1 MKFRRLAIAAVAL
14 SLLTACTKEPDETVT
29 RTRLST
35 PEGAPSAE
43 TASPGEGTL
52 LSPPRDDLRAPD
64 AFTVAFDT
72 TKGELIVDFERSLSP
87 HGADRIYTMVKLG
100 YFQDVAFFRVVSGF
114 MAQVGIH
121 GDPAVNAVW
130 RERNMPDDPVKTS
143 NARGT
148 VTFAKSSLP
157 NSRSTQVFFNY
168 VDNARLDGM
177 GFAPVGKVRDMK
189 PVDSLYSGY
198 GEGAPMG
205 RGPNQG
211 RVQLEGN
218 AYLAEEFPELD
229 YIKSA
234 RILEK

>member
-1 MKFRRLAIAAVAL
+1 MKFRRSIIAPLAL
-14 SLLTACTKEPDETVT
+14 SLLAACAKDEDETVT
-29 RTRLST
+29 RTRLSA
-35 PEGAPSAE
+35 PEGAPAAESAP
-43 TASPGEGTL
+43 SGEGTL
-52 LSPPRDDLRAPD
+52 LSPPKNDHRAPD
-64 AFTVAFDT
+64 AFAVAFDT
-72 TKGELIVDFERSLSP
+72 TKGEVIVDFDRALSP
-87 HGADRIYTMVKLG
+87 HGADRIFTMVKLG

-143 NARGT
+143 NARGM
-148 VTFAKSSLP
+148 VTFAKSSMP
-157 NSRSTQVFFNY
+157 DSRSTQIFINY
-168 VDNARLDGM
+168 VDNGRLDSM
-177 GFAPVGKVRDMK
+177 GFAPVGKVRDMA
-189 PVDSLYSGY
+189 PIDALHSGY

-205 RGPNQG
+205 RGPNQA

-218 AYLAEEFPELD
+218 AYLAQEFPELD